1 MNKQWLITWN
11 PNKWLWKDFYKSQAA
26 TMQGECSVHDWT
38 CKSKG
43 PKLGDRV
50 FLEVL
55 GMNTKRGIIASGEV
69 VAEPYLEMTW
79 RNTVG
84 RKIKVSFDVILPLEN
99 VLPQEILKT
108 RLPETNWSTQSSG
121 IEIKTAL
128 GKNCLETIWRNH
140 VDSFM
145 RGKSSSVGKAK
156 M

>member
-11 PNKWLWKDFYKSQAA
+11 PNKWLWEDFYKSQVA
-26 TMQGECSVHDWT
+26 TMHGGCSVHDWT
-38 CKSKG
+38 CQSKG
-43 PKLGDRV
+43 PELRDRV

-55 GMNTKRGIIASGEV
+55 GMNTKRGIIASGVV

-108 RLPETNWSTQSSG
+108 HFPETNWSTQSSG

-128 GKNCLETIWRNH
+128 QQSCLETIWRNH
-140 VDSFM
+140 VDSFR
-145 RGKSSSVGKAK
+145 RGEA
-156 M
+156 